1 MKETGY
7 MIQVNC
13 NNHHEEE
20 HRTSFL
26 LDQDQLEYKYIE
38 REINSILESKCYDY
52 IDFAFENKRNL
63 FIRLTIELFEELVV
77 FQVMLGRTGSVSRNE
92 FFLCDTVFK
101 DIFYL
106 TDVTC
111 SYDEIDKVK
120 ESLIKS
126 FINISN
132 GLTELNFGK
141 E

>member
-7 MIQVNC
+7 MIQFR

-20 HRTSFL
+20 RRTSFL

-38 REINSILESKCYDY
+38 QEINSILESKCYDY
-52 IDFAFENKRNL
+52 TDFAFENKRNL
-63 FIRLTIELFEELVV
+63 FVRLTIELYEELVV
-77 FQVMLGRTGSVSRNE
+77 FQVMLGRVGSVSRNE

-126 FINISN
+126 FISISN

>member
-7 MIQVNC
+7 MIQFNRK
-13 NNHHEEE
+13 NHHEEE

-38 REINSILESKCYDY
+38 QEINNILESKCYDY

-63 FIRLTIELFEELVV
+63 FVRLTIELFEELVV
-77 FQVMLGRTGSVSRNE
+77 FQVILGRVGSVSRNE

-132 GLTELNFGK
+132 GLTELDFDK